1 MKHYLFTASPSVKT
15 CNQVVS
21 IRAALMA
28 VRHIELKLSLDAD
41 IHGYYPDFKMEIKR
55 DGGNITILAFSKG
68 NHTYEFINHCMWFAV
83 CKKECEEI
91 LIPQLKDRNGRLCNY
106 ADDKHRRYT
115 YCRY

>member
-1 MKHYLFTASPSVKT
+1 MKHYLFTAATGVKT

-28 VRHIELKLSLDAD
+28 VRSIEIMLILNAD
-41 IHGYYPDFKMEIKR
+41 VHGYYPDFRMKIKH
-55 DGGNITILAFSKG
+55 DGRNITILASSKG
-68 NHTYEFINHCMWFAV
+68 NNTIEFIDHCMWFARR
-83 CKKECEEI
+83 KKECEEI
-91 LIPQLKDRNGRLCNY
+91 LIPQLQDRNGRLCNY